1 VITDP
6 VGPDIVAALIEAAR
20 TAIRDHGDGNIH
32 TVAAAVLDEH
42 DRIHVGLNLYHFT
55 GGPCAELVA
64 LATARAAGARAPR
77 LIVAVGD
84 EGRGVLAPCGRDR
97 QVLADYYP
105 TIAVVVPTPSGPHV
119 VGAEELLPHTYRWQ
133 AQQVQRLRFRA
144 LHLPAVRDGSKRSTL
159 RFNDPVQVGPALL
172 VFEPAAGTDAAGD
185 FDDEVTLAG
194 RITSTTAKT
203 VAEISDEEAREDGF
217 ADAASVLAGLRDY
230 YPGLSRDN
238 HVVFVRFDVDE
249 S

>member
-1 VITDP
+1 MITDP
-6 VGPDIVAALIEAAR
+6 VGPDAVPALIDAAR
-20 TAIRDHGDGNIH
+20 EHGDGNIH

-64 LATARAAGARAPR
+64 LATARTAGAQAPR

-105 TIAVVVPTPSGPHV
+105 TISVVVPTPDRPQV

-144 LHLPAVRDGSKRSTL
+144 SHLPAVRDGSKRATL
-159 RFNDPVQVGPALL
+159 RLDDPVQVGPALL
-172 VFEPAAGTDAAGD
+172 VFEPARTDTAGD
-185 FDDEVTLAG
+185 LNAGDVDDEVTLAG

-217 ADAASVLAGLRDY
+217 ADAASVLPGLRNY
-230 YPGLSRDN
+230 YPHLSSDDY
-238 HVVFVRFDVDE
+238 VVLVRFDVDE

>member
-1 VITDP
+1 MITDP
-6 VGPDIVAALIEAAR
+6 VGADAAPALIEAAR
-20 TAIRDHGDGNIH
+20 TAIRDHGDGNVH

-42 DRIHVGLNLYHFT
+42 DRVHVGLNLYHFT

-84 EGRGVLAPCGRDR
+84 DNRGVLTPCGRDR
-97 QVLADYYP
+97 QVLADHYP
-105 TIAVVVPTPSGPHV
+105 AISVVVPTPDGLQV
-119 VGAEELLPHTYRWQ
+119 VEAEELLPHTYRWQ

-144 LHLPAVRDGSKRSTL
+144 SHLPAVRDGSKRVTL
-159 RFNDPVQVGPALL
+159 RFDDPVQVGPALL
-172 VFEPAAGTDAAGD
+172 VFESDDVDDA
-185 FDDEVTLAG
+185 VTLAG

-203 VAEISDEEAREDGF
+203 VNEISDEEAQEDGF
-217 ADAASVLAGLRDY
+217 DDAASVLPALRDH
-230 YPGLSRDN
+230 YPDLSGDD
-238 HVVFVRFDVDE
+238 HVVFVRFEVDE